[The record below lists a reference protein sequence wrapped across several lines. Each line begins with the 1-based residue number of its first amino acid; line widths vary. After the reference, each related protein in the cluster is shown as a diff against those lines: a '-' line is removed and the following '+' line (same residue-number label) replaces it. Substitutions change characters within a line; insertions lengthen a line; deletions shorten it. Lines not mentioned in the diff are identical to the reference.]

1 MTIIWFCFKIVYERK
16 MSMAL
21 KTKLDTQDS
30 DTSFIDIPLFA
41 TVEDAIKDIQLDESY
56 VKIQMKEENKEN
68 D

>member
-1 MTIIWFCFKIVYERK
+1 
-16 MSMAL
+16 MAL

-30 DTSFIDIPLFA
+30 DTSLIDIPLFA